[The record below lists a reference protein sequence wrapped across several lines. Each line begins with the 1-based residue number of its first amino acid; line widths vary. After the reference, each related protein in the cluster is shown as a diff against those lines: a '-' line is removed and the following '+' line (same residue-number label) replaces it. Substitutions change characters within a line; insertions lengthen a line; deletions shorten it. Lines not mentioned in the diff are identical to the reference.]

1 MIYFLCIHYTVIE
14 LQHIH
19 YYNIYSPTVSHRKFF
34 NRFKSNSKNPSPFM
48 TVFVKEKVKKPSVCS
63 QKWLFKIVS
72 GSLESFCFWH
82 KSRVREACFYSFA
95 DLGSIFTPLWL
106 VVWGRG
112 NEWKKSRFSVRG
124 ILISKNFYS
133 PFAYRYKIC
142 VFLYGVVNLCE
153 IELWK
158 IIMYVI
164 SEVYIYSSFLRLSQ
178 ATRI

>member
-1 MIYFLCIHYTVIE
+1 
-14 LQHIH
+14 
-19 YYNIYSPTVSHRKFF
+19 
-34 NRFKSNSKNPSPFM
+34 M

-95 DLGSIFTPLWL
+95 DLWDLYLHPYDS

-112 NEWKKSRFSVRG
+112 NEKSLGFRFGEFLFRRIFTPLSHIVTKSVFSYMG
-124 ILISKNFYS
+124 SSIYAKLSFGKS
-133 PFAYRYKIC
+133 SC
-142 VFLYGVVNLCE
+142 MLFLR
-153 IELWK
+153 
-158 IIMYVI
+158 
-164 SEVYIYSSFLRLSQ
+164 YIYSSFLRLSH